1 MNVDYLDMTTGQ
13 VCQGELRDYSRAAL
27 AQLDRAYGYSSFR
40 PGQLEAVN
48 AILNRRDLIAVM
60 PTGSGKSVCYQ
71 LPAMRE
77 GRLAVVISPLRAL
90 MRDQVQALRS
100 RGVTAALIDGGV
112 TPRQRRSIY
121 DMAHGG
127 GLRILYVAPE
137 RLWTDDFRDFTRT
150 TRIDLVA
157 VDEAHCVLQWG
168 HDFRSS
174 YLRIGEFIDSLPAR
188 PVVAAFTA
196 TATRGQVPEIAASL
210 RLDRPV
216 SIGTG
221 FDRPNIRFDAL
232 RLRPTARRR
241 FIVDWARTHGGS
253 GIVYC
258 NTIKEC
264 DAWAARLAERGVD
277 AAAFYAPLPDR
288 DKARIQDGFL
298 DGSPRVICAT
308 TAFGM
313 GVDKPDVRWVINNGP
328 CESLEA
334 FYQEAGRAGR
344 DGGPARSVML
354 WTDSEFIN
362 WRYRIRAHAGGALE
376 DPEARERA
384 ERAAL
389 GRLDAMRRYCEA
401 EDCLRRVLLG
411 YFGEDRD
418 GEHCED
424 CGNCTYMAD
433 CDVDT
438 AEPRRRGRTPRGARG
453 RTAGK
458 PDPAEPYEP
467 WPEDETILAFVRER
481 QRLLGHGFGDSKT
494 IRSLMG
500 ASGEDVDDQGLDRL
514 DGYGMLADM
523 DEQHIKERI
532 RALVTAGLL
541 ARGKYHTLNPPET
554 SETNPEDQ

>member
-1 MNVDYLDMTTGQ
+1 MDVEYLDMTTGQ
-13 VCQGELRDYSRAAL
+13 VRQGELRDYSRAAL

-77 GRLAVVISPLRAL
+77 GRLTVVISPLRAL

-112 TPRQRRSIY
+112 TPRQRRSVY

-174 YLRIGEFIDSLPAR
+174 YLRIGEFIDSLPDR

-241 FIVDWARTHGGS
+241 FIVDWARTQGGS

-334 FYQEAGRAGR
+334 FY
-344 DGGPARSVML
+344 
-354 WTDSEFIN
+354 
-362 WRYRIRAHAGGALE
+362 
-376 DPEARERA
+376 
-384 ERAAL
+384 
-389 GRLDAMRRYCEA
+389 
-401 EDCLRRVLLG
+401 
-411 YFGEDRD
+411 
-418 GEHCED
+418 
-424 CGNCTYMAD
+424 
-433 CDVDT
+433 
-438 AEPRRRGRTPRGARG
+438 
-453 RTAGK
+453 
-458 PDPAEPYEP
+458 
-467 WPEDETILAFVRER
+467 
-481 QRLLGHGFGDSKT
+481 
-494 IRSLMG
+494 
-500 ASGEDVDDQGLDRL
+500 
-514 DGYGMLADM
+514 
-523 DEQHIKERI
+523 
-532 RALVTAGLL
+532 
-541 ARGKYHTLNPPET
+541 
-554 SETNPEDQ
+554 